1 MFRGGGA
8 FLGVLPGGARAAPG
22 AQQNPADKFKN
33 LEFREIG
40 PATMGGRIDDFAV
53 VESNPNI
60 VYVGTA
66 SGGVWKTTNNGTTWE
81 PIFDREDVSTI
92 GDIAIAPS
100 DPSIVWVGT
109 GEPNNRQSS
118 SWGDGAYK
126 SLDGGKTWK
135 KMGLELTRH
144 IGRIVIHS
152 KNPDVLYE
160 IGRAHV

>member
-1 MFRGGGA
+1 MPGLVRRGNEMKHGSKVPSLILTIA
-8 FLGVLPGGARAAPG
+8 VCVSALGVNTQAAP
-22 AQQNPADKFKN
+22 ADQASSIDKLKN

-53 VESNPNI
+53 VESNPNV

-81 PIFDREDVSTI
+81 PVFDKESVSTI

-126 SLDGGKTWK
+126 SLDGGKAWK
-135 KMGLELTRH
+135 KMGLEATRH
-144 IGRIVIHS
+144 
-152 KNPDVLYE
+152 
-160 IGRAHV
+160 